1 MVNYNDI
8 AKLAKVSSTT
18 VSHVINETRFVLPET
33 KKRVKD
39 AMKKLNYQPNLL
51 ARGLATGKTHTIGL
65 VISDIKNPFYP
76 ELIQGVEEL
85 AVKNDYN
92 VFLCNTD
99 YDIEK
104 GLKSIGALIRKKI
117 DGIIVASSQADS
129 LLIKEL
135 INTKVPFVLVD
146 WGKRNVNV
154 DNICIDYKAGM
165 AESVEHLVSLGHK
178 KIYFVSGPKALKT
191 AKIRINNFIE
201 AIEKFNGLGL
211 KYKIIEGN
219 HKMDGGLKAVRK
231 ILKEKELPTAIVCSN
246 DLTAIGVMKALRIAG
261 IKVPEDTSIIGLD
274 NIMLTKIVS
283 PMLTTIELEKYKIGK
298 TAMEFLLRRI
308 KEKDLP
314 RQTVILKT
322 KLIVRGSTS
331 KAKK

>member
-1 MVNYNDI
+1 MANYNDI

-39 AMKKLNYQPNLL
+39 AMEKLSYQPNLL

-117 DGIIVASSQADS
+117 DGIIITSSQADN
-129 LLIKEL
+129 LLLGEM
-135 INTKVPFVLVD
+135 INSKVPIVLVN
-146 WGKRNVNV
+146 WGRRNVKV
-154 DNICIDYKAGM
+154 DNICIDYKPGITEA
-165 AESVEHLVSLGHK
+165 VECMVSLGHR
-178 KIYFVSGPKALKT
+178 KIYFVSGPKTLKT
-191 AKIRINNFIE
+191 AKIRINNFIG

-211 KYKIIEGN
+211 KYKVIDGN

-246 DLTAIGVMKALRIAG
+246 DLTAIGVMKGLRLAG
-261 IKVPEDTSIIGLD
+261 IKIPEDVSVVGLD
-274 NIMLTKIVS
+274 NIALTKIVS
-283 PMLTTIELEKYKIGK
+283 PMLTTIEIERYRIGK
-298 TAMEFLLRRI
+298 TAMEFLLKRI